1 MEFIVKGRNID
12 LTDDLKLMAE
22 KKIKAR
28 VEKYCA
34 KVIQVEVELSQE
46 KNPKIA
52 KSKIAEVT
60 VFTPGEIIRA
70 KESGV
75 EMHEAIDKVADKL
88 ELQIKKYRGKTIQR
102 GRRNNGGIK
111 TASFEI
117 IEEDVKNQRGTTLE
131 DIEEELKSQ
140 IVKVKTFT
148 IKQTTP
154 EDAIIQMELLG
165 HNFFVFI
172 NSETLK
178 TAVVYRRE
186 DNDYGLIETS
196 IATDL

>member
-12 LTDDLKLMAE
+12 LTDDLKQMAE
-22 KKIKAR
+22 KKIRVK
-28 VEKYCA
+28 VEKYCPKA
-34 KVIQVEVELSQE
+34 VEVEVELSQE

-52 KSKIAEVT
+52 KNKIAEIT
-60 VFTPGEIIRA
+60 VSAPGEIIRA
-70 KESGV
+70 KEAGV

-102 GRRNNGGIK
+102 GRRNNVSNKAVNLEYIK
-111 TASFEI
+111 
-117 IEEDVKNQRGTTLE
+117 EDLKTQRVTSLE

-148 IKQTTP
+148 IKKTTP

-165 HNFFVFI
+165 HDFFVFRS
-172 NSETLK
+172 SETGE
-178 TAVVYRRE
+178 TAIVYRRI
-186 DNDYGLIETS
+186 DKNYGLIEPVYN
-196 IATDL
+196 D

>member
-12 LTDDLKLMAE
+12 LTDDLKQMAE

-28 VEKYCA
+28 VEKYCP

-52 KSKIAEVT
+52 KNKIAEVT

-70 KESGV
+70 KESGA

-111 TASFEI
+111 AAGFED
-117 IEEDVKNQRGTTLE
+117 IEEDLTSHRGTTLE
-131 DIEEELKSQ
+131 DIEEDLKSQ
-140 IVKVKTFT
+140 IVKVKSFT
-148 IKQTTP
+148 IKPTTP

-165 HNFFVFI
+165 HDFFVFI
-172 NSETLK
+172 SSETGK
-178 TAVVYRRE
+178 TAVVYRRN
-186 DNDYGLIETS
+186 DKDYGLIEPVV
-196 IATDL
+196 

>member
-12 LTDDLKLMAE
+12 LTDDLKQMAE
-22 KKIKAR
+22 KKIRAR
-28 VEKYCA
+28 VEKYCPKA
-34 KVIQVEVELSQE
+34 VEVEVELSQE

-52 KSKIAEVT
+52 KNKIAEIT
-60 VFTPGEIIRA
+60 VNAPGEIIRA
-70 KESGV
+70 KEAGA

-102 GRRNNGGIK
+102 GRRNNGSNK
-111 TASFEI
+111 AAFEDV
-117 IEEDVKNQRGTTLE
+117 EEDLRDQRITRLE

-148 IKQTTP
+148 IKETTP

-165 HNFFVFI
+165 HDFFIFI
-172 NSETLK
+172 SSETGK
-178 TAVVYRRE
+178 TAVVYRRA
-186 DNDYGLIETS
+186 DKNYGLIEPVYN
-196 IATDL
+196 D

>member
-12 LTDDLKLMAE
+12 LTDDLKQMAE
-22 KKIKAR
+22 KKIRAR
-28 VEKYCA
+28 VEKYCPKA
-34 KVIQVEVELSQE
+34 VEVEVELSQE

-52 KSKIAEVT
+52 KNQIAEIT
-60 VFTPGEIIRA
+60 VNAPGEIIRA
-70 KESGV
+70 KEAGA

-102 GRRNNGGIK
+102 GRRNNANNK
-111 TASFEI
+111 TIGFED
-117 IEEDVKNQRGTTLE
+117 IEEDLKDQRITSLE

-148 IKQTTP
+148 IKKTTP

-165 HNFFVFI
+165 HDFFVFI
-172 NSETLK
+172 SSETGK
-178 TAVVYRRE
+178 TAVVYRRT
-186 DNDYGLIETS
+186 DKNYGLIEPVCN
-196 IATDL
+196 D

>member
-12 LTDDLKLMAE
+12 LTDDLKQMAE
-22 KKIKAR
+22 KKIKTR
-28 VEKYCA
+28 VEKYCPKA
-34 KVIQVEVELSQE
+34 VQVEVELSQE

-52 KSKIAEVT
+52 KNKIAEVT
-60 VFTPGEIIRA
+60 VITPGEIIRS
-70 KESGV
+70 KESGT

-102 GRRNNGGIK
+102 GRRNTGGIK
-111 TASFEI
+111 AADFEV
-117 IEEDVKNQRGTTLE
+117 IEEDSNNHRGATLE
-131 DIEEELKSQ
+131 DIEEDLKSQ

-148 IKQTTP
+148 IKPTTP

-165 HNFFVFI
+165 HDFFVFI
-172 NSETLK
+172 NSETSK

-186 DNDYGLIETS
+186 DNDYGLIEPS
-196 IATDL
+196 LPTDI